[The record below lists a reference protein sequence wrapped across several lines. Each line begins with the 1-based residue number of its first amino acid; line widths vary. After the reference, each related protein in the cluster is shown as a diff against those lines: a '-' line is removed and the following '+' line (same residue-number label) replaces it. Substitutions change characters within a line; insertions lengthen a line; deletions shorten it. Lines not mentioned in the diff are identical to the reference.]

1 MAYIVARDR
10 FEDYAEWRRV
20 WDAGAAA
27 RQAAGLKSAQLF
39 RSADAAN
46 EILILCEVESVPQEL
61 EYLQS
66 HPSRERRAH
75 AGVEAE
81 TLYFP
86 VA

>member
-39 RSADAAN
+39 RSADAPN

-66 HPSRERRAH
+66 QPSRERRVH

>member
-1 MAYIVARDR
+1 MPFMLARDR
-10 FEDYAEWRRV
+10 FEDYAQWRQA

-39 RSADAAN
+39 RSADAPN
-46 EILILCEVESVPQEL
+46 EILILCEVEAVPQEV

-66 HPSRERRAH
+66 QPSRERREH
-75 AGVEAE
+75 AGVVGE

-86 VA
+86 VP